1 MFLSYV
7 FQSTLINSW
16 SVTFLSNPHE
26 LHDLQKDYPLVP
38 ESLQIEE
45 NILSDYQYHLL
56 QDG

>member
-26 LHDLQKDYPLVP
+26 LHDLQPLVP

-45 NILSDYQYHLL
+45 NILSDYQYYLL